1 MVMWEEREG
10 MRGGGN
16 VRRKGQGGTDG
27 WRGRGRE
34 RNREGRMDGEG
45 EGVINNRGEKGTGR
59 DGDGTRN
66 EPGGTSNMNH
76 CCSNE

>member
-1 MVMWEEREG
+1 
-10 MRGGGN
+10 
-16 VRRKGQGGTDG
+16 
-27 WRGRGRE
+27 
-34 RNREGRMDGEG
+34 MDCEG
-45 EGVINNRGEKGTGR
+45 EGVINSRGEKGTGR